1 MNGKM
6 IRDITYRTCAINGAT
21 SIGLMLALFDRL
33 VADLRRAATALHEN
47 DIETRCRELNHA
59 LLIVGQLENWV
70 DRQSGGESAE
80 QLARF
85 YSYVRAKMIEASIKK
100 FPKLLEEQ
108 ADAILHVRMSWQQL
122 DVPGQLSSTEKQA
135 EPRSSELARTF
146 LDAES
151 ERIPLSLS
159 V

>member
-1 MNGKM
+1 M
-6 IRDITYRTCAINGAT
+6 IRDITYRNCAINGAT

-70 DRQSGGESAE
+70 DRQNGGEPAE
-80 QLARF
+80 QLGRL
-85 YSYVRAKMIEASIKK
+85 YSYIRAKMIEASMKK
-100 FPKLLEEQ
+100 SPKLLEEQ
-108 ADAILHVRMSWQQL
+108 ADTILHIRTSWQQL
-122 DVPGQLSSTEKQA
+122 DVPEQSSVTEVQA
-135 EPRSSELARTF
+135 EPRKGELARGF
-146 LDAES
+146 VDADS